1 MLLEID
7 AQRMPPHLGAKSSF
21 FFVQLCSILGYLRL
35 FTMALIDLIF
45 GGVPCFSAI

>member
-21 FFVQLCSILGYLRL
+21 FFCPALLYLGL
-35 FTMALIDLIF
+35 FAAF
-45 GGVPCFSAI
+45 YYGAN